1 MRNLM
6 AVNSAIKTLIIFFS
20 ILLLPGTSLG
30 GPEIT
35 IKFNGHVFSDAAPFL
50 EDGRVLVPLRVIGEA
65 AGAEVKWEGKRA
77 TLTKEQVTIE
87 VIPDSKAI
95 WAGGRVFC
103 LDVPARL
110 KNGRLFVPLRFLS
123 EFLGGE
129 VSFQNKTVEIKYPA
143 GQKEEIIINFAG
155 DTTLAWF
162 FEEFVKDNFDY
173 PFALFPD
180 FQQADIT
187 MLNLENPV
195 TTRGKKVPKQ
205 FNFRM
210 PPKYIQVLIK
220 GGVDIVNLANNH
232 VGDYGLQGI
241 LDTLHFLDAAGIK
254 HVGAGENLQAARNP
268 VVFSVRQK
276 KIGFLGYF
284 GGKDYAATTGK
295 PGTSPCYE
303 QYIREDIQKLKQK
316 ADVVVVNFHWG
327 VEKAHYP
334 GPEQVRLAHQ
344 AIDAGA
350 DLIIGHHPHVLQGIE
365 RYKNGVV
372 VYSLGN
378 FIFGGNS
385 RREHDTIVFQLI
397 IKGEQKQYALIPVRV
412 KNWQPY
418 RLDSKE
424 GGGVIASLQDYSKY
438 FPAPLL

>member
-1 MRNLM
+1 M
-6 AVNSAIKTLIIFFS
+6 AVNNAIKILIIFFS
-20 ILLLPGTSLG
+20 ILILPGISLAES
-30 GPEIT
+30 EIT
-35 IKFNGHVFSDAAPFL
+35 IKLNNRVVFSDAAPFI
-50 EDGRVLVPLRVIGEA
+50 EGGRVLVPLQVIGEA
-65 AGAEVKWEGKRA
+65 AGAEVKWNGQRA
-77 TLTKEQVTIE
+77 TLTKEQITIE
-87 VIPDSKAI
+87 VIPGSKVI

-103 LDVPARL
+103 LDVPARM
-110 KNGRLFVPLRFLS
+110 KNGRLFVPLRFIS

-129 VSFQNKTVEIKYPA
+129 VKFQNKTVEIKYPA
-143 GQKEEIIINFAG
+143 SQEQEITLNFAG

-173 PFALFPD
+173 PFALFPS
-180 FQQADIT
+180 FKQADIT

-210 PPKYIQVLIK
+210 NPKYIQVLLK

-232 VGDYGLQGI
+232 VGDYGPQGI
-241 LDTLHFLDAAGIK
+241 LDTLNFLDAAGIK
-254 HVGAGENLQAARNP
+254 HVGAGENLKAARNP
-268 VVFSVRQK
+268 VIFSLKQK

-284 GGKDYAATTGK
+284 GGKDYAATTSK

-303 QYIREDIQKLKQK
+303 QYIIEDIKKLKQK

-327 VEKAHYP
+327 VERAHYP
-334 GPEQVRLAHQ
+334 EPYQIRLAHQ

-365 RYKNGVV
+365 RYKNGVI

-385 RREHDTIVFQLI
+385 RREHDTFVFQLI

-418 RLDSKE
+418 WLDSEE
-424 GGGVIASLQDYSKY
+424 GEGVISSIQIYSKY
-438 FPAPLL
+438 FPDSLL